1 MNRLHTL
8 PPTEQI
14 YRSHVPLQY
23 DSFPIEKYFAARFSY
38 QDEEEWSRQIRAG
51 KIIVNGKV
59 ALIGQKLRAS
69 DLTITNGGFRVEPAA
84 DRTLNVIYEDKDIRA
99 FNKSAPI
106 PVHPCGRYFK
116 NSMTEVLKGV
126 YPDEVPRPI
135 QRLDVMT
142 TGVIVFARTQKAA
155 AFLMQEFK
163 QNRVEK
169 EYFALV
175 EGVPRSKKFTIDK
188 PIGKLA
194 ASKRVV
200 GKDIPGSQPARTD
213 IKFTID
219 KPIGKLAASKRVV
232 GKDIPGSQPARTDIE
247 WLTSINNISLLRVT
261 PRSGRTNQIRVHLA
275 SEGLPIYNDSV
286 YGHGKVSDQEFNL
299 HHRRMQFQC
308 FDTKFKLSAVY
319 PPHFQPY
326 LNKVGENK

>member
-175 EGVPRSKKFTIDK
+175 EGVHRSK
-188 PIGKLA
+188 
-194 ASKRVV
+194 
-200 GKDIPGSQPARTD
+200 
-213 IKFTID
+213 KFTID

-326 LNKVGENK
+326 INKVGENK

>member
-69 DLTITNGGFRVEPAA
+69 DLTITNGGFRIEPAA

-126 YPDEVPRPI
+126 YPNEVPRPI

-175 EGVPRSKKFTIDK
+175 EGVPRSK
-188 PIGKLA
+188 
-194 ASKRVV
+194 
-200 GKDIPGSQPARTD
+200 
-213 IKFTID
+213 KFTID

-326 LNKVGENK
+326 INKVGENK

>member
-200 GKDIPGSQPARTD
+200 GEGIPGSQPARTD
-213 IKFTID
+213 
-219 KPIGKLAASKRVV
+219 V
-232 GKDIPGSQPARTDIE
+232 E

-286 YGHGKVSDQEFNL
+286 YGHGKDSDQEFNL
-299 HHRRMQFQC
+299 HHCRMQFQC
-308 FDTKFKLSAVY
+308 FDKKFKLSAVY

-326 LNKVGENK
+326 INKVGEKK

>member
-69 DLTITNGGFRVEPAA
+69 DLTITNGGFRIEPAA
-84 DRTLNVIYEDKDIRA
+84 DRTLNVIYEDNDIRA

-213 IKFTID
+213 I
-219 KPIGKLAASKRVV
+219 
-232 GKDIPGSQPARTDIE
+232 E

-326 LNKVGENK
+326 INKVGENK

>member
-14 YRSHVPLQY
+14 YRSHVPPQY
-23 DSFPIEKYFAARFSY
+23 DSFSIEKYFAARFSY

-69 DLTITNGGFRVEPAA
+69 DLTITNGGFRIEPAA

-116 NSMTEVLKGV
+116 NSMTEILKDV

-135 QRLDVMT
+135 QRLDVTT

-200 GKDIPGSQPARTD
+200 GEGIPGSQPARTD
-213 IKFTID
+213 
-219 KPIGKLAASKRVV
+219 V
-232 GKDIPGSQPARTDIE
+232 E

-299 HHRRMQFQC
+299 HHRRMGFQC
-308 FDTKFKLSAVY
+308 FDTKIQLTAIC

-326 LNKVGENK
+326 INKYEEKK

>member
-116 NSMTEVLKGV
+116 NSMTEVLKDV
-126 YPDEVPRPI
+126 YPDELPRPI

-200 GKDIPGSQPARTD
+200 GEGIPGSQPARTD
-213 IKFTID
+213 
-219 KPIGKLAASKRVV
+219 V
-232 GKDIPGSQPARTDIE
+232 E

-326 LNKVGENK
+326 INKVGENK

>member
-200 GKDIPGSQPARTD
+200 GEGIPGSQPARTD
-213 IKFTID
+213 
-219 KPIGKLAASKRVV
+219 V
-232 GKDIPGSQPARTDIE
+232 E

-326 LNKVGENK
+326 INKVGENK

>member
-14 YRSHVPLQY
+14 YRSHVPPQY

-69 DLTITNGGFRVEPAA
+69 DLTITNGGFRIEPAA

-116 NSMTEVLKGV
+116 NSMTEVLKDV
-126 YPDEVPRPI
+126 YPGEVPRPI
-135 QRLDVMT
+135 QRLDVTT

-188 PIGKLA
+188 PIGKLT

-200 GKDIPGSQPARTD
+200 GEDIPGSQPARTD
-213 IKFTID
+213 
-219 KPIGKLAASKRVV
+219 V
-232 GKDIPGSQPARTDIE
+232 E
-247 WLTSINNISLLRVT
+247 WLTSINNLSLLRVI

-299 HHRRMQFQC
+299 HHRCMQFQC
-308 FDTKFKLSAVY
+308 FDTKFQLSAVY

-326 LNKVGENK
+326 INKIGENK

>member
-14 YRSHVPLQY
+14 YRSHVPPQY
-23 DSFPIEKYFAARFSY
+23 DSFPIEKYFATRFSY
-38 QDEEEWSRQIRAG
+38 QDEEEWSRQVRAG
-51 KIIVNGKV
+51 KIIVNSKV

-69 DLTITNGGFRVEPAA
+69 DLTITNGGFRIEPAA

-116 NSMTEVLKGV
+116 NSMTEILKDV

-135 QRLDVMT
+135 QRLDVTT

-175 EGVPRSKKFTIDK
+175 EGVPRSKQFTIDK
-188 PIGKLA
+188 PIGKLT

-200 GKDIPGSQPARTD
+200 GKEIPGSQPAHTE
-213 IKFTID
+213 
-219 KPIGKLAASKRVV
+219 V
-232 GKDIPGSQPARTDIE
+232 E
-247 WLTSINNISLLRVT
+247 WLTSINNLSLLRVI

-275 SEGLPIYNDSV
+275 SEGLPLYNDSV
-286 YGHGKVSDQEFNL
+286 YGNGQVSDQEFNL
-299 HHRRMQFQC
+299 HHHRMRFQC
-308 FDTKFKLSAVY
+308 FDTKFQLTAIY

-326 LNKVGENK
+326 INKVGENK

>member
-14 YRSHVPLQY
+14 YRSHVPPQY
-23 DSFPIEKYFAARFSY
+23 DSFPIEKYFATRFSY

-69 DLTITNGGFRVEPAA
+69 DLTITNGGFRIEPAA

-116 NSMTEVLKGV
+116 NSMTEILKDV

-135 QRLDVMT
+135 QRLDVTT

-175 EGVPRSKKFTIDK
+175 EGVPRSKQFTIDK
-188 PIGKLA
+188 PIGKLT

-200 GKDIPGSQPARTD
+200 GGEIPSSQPARTD
-213 IKFTID
+213 
-219 KPIGKLAASKRVV
+219 V
-232 GKDIPGSQPARTDIE
+232 E
-247 WLTSINNISLLRVT
+247 WLTSINSLSLLRVT
-261 PRSGRTNQIRVHLA
+261 PCSGRTNQIRVHLA
-275 SEGLPIYNDSV
+275 SVGLPIYNDSV
-286 YGHGKVSDQEFNL
+286 YGNGKVSDQEFNL

-308 FDTKFKLSAVY
+308 FDTKFQLTAIY

-326 LNKVGENK
+326 INKVGENK

>member
-69 DLTITNGGFRVEPAA
+69 DLTITNGGFRIEPAA

-200 GKDIPGSQPARTD
+200 GEGIPGSQPARTD
-213 IKFTID
+213 
-219 KPIGKLAASKRVV
+219 V
-232 GKDIPGSQPARTDIE
+232 E

-326 LNKVGENK
+326 INKVGENK

>member
-69 DLTITNGGFRVEPAA
+69 DLTITNGGFRIEPAA

-188 PIGKLA
+188 PIGKH
-194 ASKRVV
+194 
-200 GKDIPGSQPARTD
+200 
-213 IKFTID
+213 
-219 KPIGKLAASKRVV
+219 AASKRVV

>member
-213 IKFTID
+213 I
-219 KPIGKLAASKRVV
+219 
-232 GKDIPGSQPARTDIE
+232 E

-308 FDTKFKLSAVY
+308 FDAKFKLSAVY

>member
-14 YRSHVPLQY
+14 YRSHVPPQY
-23 DSFPIEKYFAARFSY
+23 DSFSIEKYFAARFSY

-69 DLTITNGGFRVEPAA
+69 DLTITNGGFRIEPAA

-116 NSMTEVLKGV
+116 NSMTEVLKDV
-126 YPDEVPRPI
+126 YIDEVPRPI

-200 GKDIPGSQPARTD
+200 GEGIPGSQPARTD
-213 IKFTID
+213 
-219 KPIGKLAASKRVV
+219 V
-232 GKDIPGSQPARTDIE
+232 E

-308 FDTKFKLSAVY
+308 FETKFKLSAVY

-326 LNKVGENK
+326 INKVGENK

>member
-200 GKDIPGSQPARTD
+200 GEGIPGSQPARTD
-213 IKFTID
+213 
-219 KPIGKLAASKRVV
+219 V
-232 GKDIPGSQPARTDIE
+232 E

>member
-142 TGVIVFARTQKAA
+142 TGVIVFARTQKVA

-200 GKDIPGSQPARTD
+200 GEGIPGSQPARTD
-213 IKFTID
+213 
-219 KPIGKLAASKRVV
+219 V
-232 GKDIPGSQPARTDIE
+232 E

-326 LNKVGENK
+326 INKVGENK

>member
-14 YRSHVPLQY
+14 YRSHVPPQY
-23 DSFPIEKYFAARFSY
+23 GSFPIEKYFATRFSY

-69 DLTITNGGFRVEPAA
+69 DLTITNGGFRIEPAA

-116 NSMTEVLKGV
+116 NSMTEILKDV

-135 QRLDVMT
+135 QRLDVTT

-175 EGVPRSKKFTIDK
+175 EGVPRSKQFTIDK
-188 PIGKLA
+188 PIGKLT

-200 GKDIPGSQPARTD
+200 GEEIPGSQPARTE
-213 IKFTID
+213 
-219 KPIGKLAASKRVV
+219 V
-232 GKDIPGSQPARTDIE
+232 E
-247 WLTSINNISLLRVT
+247 WLTSINNLSLLRVI

-275 SEGLPIYNDSV
+275 SEGLPLYNDSV
-286 YGHGKVSDQEFNL
+286 YGNGQVSDQAFNL
-299 HHRRMQFQC
+299 HHRRMRFQC
-308 FDTKFKLSAVY
+308 FDAKFQLTAIY

-326 LNKVGENK
+326 INKVGENK

>member
-200 GKDIPGSQPARTD
+200 GEGIPGSQPARTD
-213 IKFTID
+213 
-219 KPIGKLAASKRVV
+219 V
-232 GKDIPGSQPARTDIE
+232 E

-308 FDTKFKLSAVY
+308 FDAKFKLSAVY

>member
-69 DLTITNGGFRVEPAA
+69 DLTITNGGFRIEPAA

-126 YPDEVPRPI
+126 YPNEVPRPI

-175 EGVPRSKKFTIDK
+175 EGVPRSK
-188 PIGKLA
+188 
-194 ASKRVV
+194 
-200 GKDIPGSQPARTD
+200 
-213 IKFTID
+213 KFTID

-308 FDTKFKLSAVY
+308 FDAKFKLSAVY

-326 LNKVGENK
+326 INKVGENK